1 MKTIRTGVFA
11 VAALL
16 ACAGCDE
23 QKAAVN
29 AAASGAAASASTAAV
44 AALNNAAAV
53 ATAAASA
60 ASAQV
65 VAQAKAPVL
74 PPAAYDLD
82 LSHTKIGFSV
92 RHMMVSNTRGEFKV
106 FSGKAN
112 IDQGDL
118 SKMNLQ
124 VEIDVS
130 SIDTGDKKR
139 DTHLNSADFFD
150 SKKFPKMTFKST
162 KVEADGEGYKVTGDL
177 TIKDVTKAVVLKVDP
192 LTAEMK
198 GMYGGFLR
206 GTHATA
212 TINRTDFGLKY
223 NAAIEAGG
231 VAIGEEVKLDFEI
244 ELSRKAE
251 GAPVASG
258 SASAPAAAPK
268 ASAH

>member
-1 MKTIRTGVFA
+1 MKTIRIGAFA
-11 VAALL
+11 LAALL
-16 ACAGCDE
+16 VGSGCDE
-23 QKAAVN
+23 QKAAVSV
-29 AAASGAAASASTAAV
+29 AASGVTASASTAAV
-44 AALNNAAAV
+44 AALSNVAAAV
-53 ATAAASA
+53 TAAPV
-60 ASAQV
+60 QV
-65 VAQAKAPVL
+65 AAQAKAPVL

-82 LSHTKIGFSV
+82 LSHTKVGFSV
-92 RHMMVSNTRGEFKV
+92 RHMMVSNTRGEFKA

-118 SKMNLQ
+118 SKMSLQ

-150 SKKFPKMTFKST
+150 TKKFPKMTFKST

-244 ELSRKAE
+244 ELSRKAD
-251 GAPVASG
+251 GAPAASG
-258 SASAPAAAPK
+258 SASAAAAAPK
-268 ASAH
+268 ASGH